1 MAAMPGGGPIVVF
14 DWDCTLT
21 SRHLYK
27 ILAGWSPYCGPFSEW
42 CVAHDIPDPI
52 KIPMRHGSIVERMA
66 FGGAGEGDEMLRRA
80 FREYMMGGEER
91 IAAIKELLVELH
103 TVHGCTLCVL
113 TRGET
118 ASLRVVFDK
127 VLPDWAPLFEGGWV
141 ANTANEYFTC
151 DASGMLSEQMS
162 GLTTGGASK
171 ENMLE
176 QLFPFDSHT
185 VLLVDDSISHGSS
198 LVSSTTPGELGG
210 GVIHLLDLPLEQR
223 GLDGPSM
230 AMLRQVVGGE
240 GGLAELANAQKASA
254 GKAELQTTR
263 DVPVPPPPPPVV
275 VTTPSPA
282 VAQLNLEDVR
292 SALRPAVTTITS
304 RDGECPTHPI
314 A

>member
-1 MAAMPGGGPIVVF
+1 
-14 DWDCTLT
+14 
-21 SRHLYK
+21 
-27 ILAGWSPYCGPFSEW
+27 
-42 CVAHDIPDPI
+42 
-52 KIPMRHGSIVERMA
+52 
-66 FGGAGEGDEMLRRA
+66 MLRRA
-80 FREYMMGGEER
+80 FCEYMMGGEER

-185 VLLVDDSISHGSS
+185 VLLVDDSISSGSS

-275 VTTPSPA
+275 VTTPSPEGRGWNTDYCGMEQPSVVPPRGGA
-282 VAQLNLEDVR
+282 KAFCILLVFSLHNAWNCWVPTPLNISL
-292 SALRPAVTTITS
+292 
-304 RDGECPTHPI
+304 G
-314 A
+314 